1 MLNYKKIV
9 MFNNQKLKLNLSIRN
24 NLAVYIACTVINKNN
39 INKRE
44 ISK

>member
-9 MFNNQKLKLNLSIRN
+9 MFNNQKLKLNLSVRN
-24 NLAVYIACTVINKNN
+24 NLAVYFASTVINKNN